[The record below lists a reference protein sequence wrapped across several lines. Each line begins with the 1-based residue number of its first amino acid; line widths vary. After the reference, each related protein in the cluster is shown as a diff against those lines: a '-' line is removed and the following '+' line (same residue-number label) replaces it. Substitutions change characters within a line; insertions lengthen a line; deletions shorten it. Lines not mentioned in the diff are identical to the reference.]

1 MNHRTKSLW
10 LPALASF
17 GCASLFLLGL
27 TEISRQPEFLVQ
39 LNSGFGRS
47 AYVAW
52 MVAQLLFG
60 AIGAFLSRRAGGN
73 RRERFVAGIFPA
85 MVMFALLAVW
95 IPISAVVERNAFVLN
110 HPNALL
116 LPIFLWAVAPA
127 IMLLLGAVPFL
138 GKSNDSGSA
147 QMC

>member
-60 AIGAFLSRRAGGN
+60 AIGAFCRGARVETGG
-73 RRERFVAGIFPA
+73 
-85 MVMFALLAVW
+85 
-95 IPISAVVERNAFVLN
+95 S
-110 HPNALL
+110 
-116 LPIFLWAVAPA
+116 
-127 IMLLLGAVPFL
+127 
-138 GKSNDSGSA
+138 DSSPGFFR
-147 QMC
+147 QW